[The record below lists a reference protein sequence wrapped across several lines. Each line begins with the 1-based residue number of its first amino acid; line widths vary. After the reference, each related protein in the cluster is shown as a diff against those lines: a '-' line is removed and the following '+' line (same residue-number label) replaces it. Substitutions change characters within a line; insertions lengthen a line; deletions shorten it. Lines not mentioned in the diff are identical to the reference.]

1 MNVSAAKWR
10 RRAIPALIGI
20 VVLVPLVVAVLLYVQ
35 PSWFTFGHNNH
46 GRLVRPPVKI
56 QMAALPRMFSASDLP
71 ADYFR
76 GRWTL
81 VYVGDAHCGADCREA
96 LYVTRQIRLGT
107 GDDIRRVQRLYVVR
121 AAHSDAAGF
130 LQSANPDLTVV
141 EATGAAGRR
150 FAAQFT
156 DAADGASFYLVDPR
170 GLLMMTYPV
179 KAKPTGLLKDLR
191 HLLEV
196 NPA

>member
-1 MNVSAAKWR
+1 MSATTVRWR
-10 RRAIPALIGI
+10 RLAIPGLIA
-20 VVLVPLVVAVLLYVQ
+20 VVILAPLVVAVLLYVQ
-35 PSWFTFGHNNH
+35 PSWFAFGRSNH
-46 GRLVRPPVKI
+46 GRLVRPPVRI
-56 QMAALPRMFSASDLP
+56 SVPALPRMFAASNLP

-81 VYVGDAHCGADCREA
+81 AYVGGAHCGADCREA

-107 GDDIRRVQRLYVVR
+107 GEDIRRVQRLYVVR
-121 AAHSDAAGF
+121 ADHSDAAGF
-130 LQSANPDLTVV
+130 LRSAHPDLTVV

-156 DAADGASFYLVDPR
+156 AVAKASIYLVDPQ

-179 KAKPTGLLKDLR
+179 KAKPLGLMQDLR

-196 NPA
+196 NPG